1 MKKLLAMMLM
11 FAMVFCMAACGGDT
25 ESDAAQDG
33 AQDGAQAEVQDD
45 AQAETEGPDLEVLTE
60 SDQIVLR
67 MPGGKDLPQGDTLN
81 AMDLSGVNL
90 EVYYGGELVTGYEL
104 VIDGNAC
111 VNATMWEEDNFHL
124 DAFKNGTCDLVIVYG
139 EEKATYPVFVEGMP
153 EELLLNWIGYIVWPA
168 GEYGD
173 GVFGTPGLDD
183 DITVLYNGEP
193 ISDYTYTVAD
203 ESLAEVT
210 KNADGSLHIKALK
223 EGEVLEFLTI
233 EYNGLTRVFGL
244 CI

>member
-1 MKKLLAMMLM
+1 MPWFLFRERGIKMKKFLAILLAL
-11 FAMVFCMAACGGDT
+11 AMIFSMAACGGSET
-25 ESDAAQDG
+25 EEGADG
-33 AQDGAQAEVQDD
+33 AADI
-45 AQAETEGPDLEVLTE
+45 EGPDLGALTE
-60 SDQIVLR
+60 SNQIVLR
-67 MPGGKDLPQGDTLN
+67 REGGKELPQGDTLN

-90 EVYYGGELVTGYEL
+90 EVVYGGEVITDYEL
-104 VIDGNAC
+104 LVEGEAC
-111 VNATMWEEDNFHL
+111 ANATMWEEDNFHL
-124 DAFKNGTCDLVIVYG
+124 DAFKNGSCELVIVYG
-139 EEKATYPVFVEGMP
+139 EEKATYPIFVEGMP
-153 EELLLNWIGYIVWPA
+153 EELVLNWIGYIVWPA

-210 KNADGSLHIKALK
+210 KNADGTLHIKALK

-233 EYNGLTRVFGL
+233 EYNGMTRVFGL
-244 CI
+244 CV